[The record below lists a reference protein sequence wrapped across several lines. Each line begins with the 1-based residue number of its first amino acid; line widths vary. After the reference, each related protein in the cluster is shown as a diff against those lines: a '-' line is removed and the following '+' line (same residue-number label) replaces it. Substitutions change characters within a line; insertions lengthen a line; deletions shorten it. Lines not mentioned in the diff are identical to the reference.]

1 MLHFSSISI
10 CVWQRAKKNNDDFQ
24 WCKCHRVFPITF
36 FLLFSI
42 KNVEIVF
49 YNDLHF
55 EFELKEKKLL

>member
-1 MLHFSSISI
+1 MLQFSSIWI
-10 CVWQRAKKNNDDFQ
+10 GVLQRAETNNDDFQ

-55 EFELKEKKLL
+55 QFELKEKKLL